1 MSETICTAF
10 HGDRKLAC
18 GPLVEVAAVVRA
30 AVIGHGAAALIF
42 DDTTGKVIDLPPAA
56 ATAVS
61 ATEVE
66 PRGRGRPK
74 LGVVAREVTL
84 LPQHWEWLAAQP
96 GGASVTLR
104 RLVHAARAA
113 ALAGGGSSAKHA
125 AAYNFMVAMA
135 GNRPGFEEAAR
146 ALFAGRYD
154 DLERQMSEWPD
165 DVRTYAMRLARGR
178 PTIRP

>member
-1 MSETICTAF
+1 MGETICTAF
-10 HGDRKLAC
+10 HGDRKLVC
-18 GPLVEVAAVVRA
+18 GPLAEVAAAVRA
-30 AVIGHGAAALIF
+30 VSAHGDAALIF
-42 DDTTGKVIDLPPAA
+42 DDTTGKVIDLPPGA

-61 ATEVE
+61 AAEVE
-66 PRGRGRPK
+66 SRGRGRPK

-113 ALAGGGSSAKHA
+113 ALAGGDSAVRHA
-125 AAYNFMVAMA
+125 AAYNFMVTMA

-154 DLERQMSEWPD
+154 ELERLMSEWPD
-165 DVRTYAMRLARGR
+165 DVRAYALRLAR
-178 PTIRP
+178 